1 VQIKVSYISVVHT
14 TVDQC
19 LNRRLTKPSYQKECW
34 VFVFSLSKENV
45 VGRDFKYDEREI
57 EREREYNT
65 ICSKSIQGA
74 CIEAETMGPCLTL
87 EAERLSDS

>member
-1 VQIKVSYISVVHT
+1 MLVLAKINSESV
-14 TVDQC
+14 
-19 LNRRLTKPSYQKECW
+19 LNHRLTKPPYQKECW

-57 EREREYNT
+57 EREYNT
-65 ICSKSIQGA
+65 ICSKSIQGT
-74 CIEAETMGPCLTL
+74 CTEAETMGPCLTL